1 MIDLALDAVENVL
14 TLDQPDGYRT
24 HYRRWGP
31 ATADDVVVML
41 HGGMSHSGWQFPLG
55 TRLGR
60 RPGTAFVAVDLR
72 GSGLNAGRGHIP
84 SADLAVGDIVQVLR
98 HLHRDYR
105 RIHLAGWCFGAQVAT
120 VAAARLAD
128 EAVVASLIMVSPGFF
143 FTDRYSDVLDR
154 SVDSALAVVEELGLT
169 PEPTRAYISVPL
181 KASDFT
187 DRRDWHEF
195 IDADPLRLLRVTSGT
210 IDAWEEIAIG
220 SETDYARIG
229 PIRVLAVF
237 GTGDKLVDN
246 QRVQAFLTDR
256 PDVRVHRLDTGHAI
270 HFDDADALCGL
281 IEAHL
286 RDEPRA
292 VAGRTAAPASP

>member
-120 VAAARLAD
+120 AQVQPQLMKRRQAAQ
-128 EAVVASLIMVSPGFF
+128 
-143 FTDRYSDVLDR
+143 LD
-154 SVDSALAVVEELGLT
+154 LAV
-169 PEPTRAYISVPL
+169 
-181 KASDFT
+181 
-187 DRRDWHEF
+187 
-195 IDADPLRLLRVTSGT
+195 RVR
-210 IDAWEEIAIG
+210 G
-220 SETDYARIG
+220 S
-229 PIRVLAVF
+229 LM
-237 GTGDKLVDN
+237 
-246 QRVQAFLTDR
+246 Q
-256 PDVRVHRLDTGHAI
+256 VHRCYLHQIDVIGT
-270 HFDDADALCGL
+270 
-281 IEAHL
+281 L
-286 RDEPRA
+286 RDSGEVLKSGGHQSQRLGEIP
-292 VAGRTAAPASP
+292 